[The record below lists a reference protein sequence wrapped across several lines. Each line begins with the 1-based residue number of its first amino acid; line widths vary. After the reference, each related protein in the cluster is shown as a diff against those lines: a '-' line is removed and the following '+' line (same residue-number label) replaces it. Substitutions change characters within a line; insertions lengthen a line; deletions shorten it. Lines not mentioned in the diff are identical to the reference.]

1 MLARTP
7 STVRLIGAGLT
18 SLGAAAAFIFAP
30 AGTKAQTL
38 MASVDDQRAGAMAV
52 CDIIPNPT
60 ERVGCRAQRSI
71 EFDNA
76 RTAAAK
82 QRIETAE
89 KATAGADQVIA
100 SEQQLQRCTAFLK
113 GKRDSGVV
121 FDRQITRQ
129 NVCPYARELGMKDG
143 PG

>member
-18 SLGAAAAFIFAP
+18 SLGAAAALIFAP

-38 MASVDDQRAGAMAV
+38 LANVDGDRAAAMAT
-52 CDIIPNPT
+52 CDGILNPT
-60 ERVGCRAQRSI
+60 DRVACRAQRSI

-76 RTAAAK
+76 RTATAK
-82 QRIETAE
+82 QGIF
-89 KATAGADQVIA
+89 
-100 SEQQLQRCTAFLK
+100 SEEQLQRCTAFLR

-121 FDRQITRQ
+121 FDRQVTRV
-129 NVCPYARELGMKDG
+129 NVCPYARELGMRDG